1 MGETMENDSRKT
13 FEETERAMYG
23 VFAFHEATR
32 ERFDDACASYVGTVN
47 PRALREEEPSEE
59 ELRLSNL
66 CFTEF
71 YVYEYRA
78 LGLMGDRCAIDNY
91 LMGAR
96 GYSDETGHVL
106 ESIRDSQLFSKFG
119 IVDKSPEDSMVTLR
133 DVTTGTVRDVFDP
146 VTAGRRSW
154 RSGAVCERIACVDGR
169 WVCVGRVRF
178 YDRAELVYPSGAPT
192 PETVGLDFL
201 ATCHDIIGFDGR
213 YSMTARVVG

>member
-71 YVYEYRA
+71 YVFEYRA
-78 LGLMGDRCAIDNY
+78 LGLTGDRCAIDNY

-133 DVTTGTVRDVFDP
+133 DVTTGIVRDVFDP
-146 VTAGRRSW
+146 VTAGCGLREDRVCRRPLGLRRAGSFLRPRRARVPLRMPNSGDRRS
-154 RSGAVCERIACVDGR
+154 RLPRHV
-169 WVCVGRVRF
+169 
-178 YDRAELVYPSGAPT
+178 P
-192 PETVGLDFL
+192 
-201 ATCHDIIGFDGR
+201 
-213 YSMTARVVG
+213 